1 MEEVFPTQLEL
12 AAASALLLLSTNVFV
27 LSKSTTT
34 TSSYELEVND
44 VMELETELCK
54 KNDDL
59 ELISLEKSVDTTSC
73 PSSLTIDDYC
83 VHLQRTDFIA
93 VTRSCELKL
102 KVARRA
108 RTKVIYRSL
117 DDREP
122 ASKTWSKLPPKT
134 PKTVSTSL
142 VGGTTITE
150 SSCLSSG
157 GSNEIS
163 SSRKGRKKVGSL
175 TKTTV
180 TEKKRRRRGT
190 GISHLSRKA
199 EGIRKLLSS
208 QGSFSEVRIRQLL
221 GDSPDT
227 SKALRMLLRKEEVK
241 RSGVGGRLDPFI
253 YTIAAD
259 SNSMVC

>member
-1 MEEVFPTQLEL
+1 M
-12 AAASALLLLSTNVFV
+12 
-27 LSKSTTT
+27 
-34 TSSYELEVND
+34 
-44 VMELETELCK
+44 
-54 KNDDL
+54 
-59 ELISLEKSVDTTSC
+59 
-73 PSSLTIDDYC
+73 
-83 VHLQRTDFIA
+83 
-93 VTRSCELKL
+93 
-102 KVARRA
+102 
-108 RTKVIYRSL
+108 
-117 DDREP
+117 
-122 ASKTWSKLPPKT
+122 
-134 PKTVSTSL
+134 STSL

-227 SKALRMLLRKEEVK
+227 SKALRMLVLLFYFYSVFFL
-241 RSGVGGRLDPFI
+241 GGGGDDLSFFQFI
-253 YTIAAD
+253 LL
-259 SNSMVC
+259 NVLF